1 MSALRMPLSQ
11 GNRCGVLLAAVQV
24 SNSFE
29 KSVGFFLLL
38 NSRFRHLSGQK
49 IVRAVWPPTFPP
61 VSKLMDGG
69 FVSRR

>member
-38 NSRFRHLSGQK
+38 NSRFRHLS
-49 IVRAVWPPTFPP
+49 VRRLLELFGLLPFPP
-61 VSKLMDGG
+61 FPNLWMVGL
-69 FVSRR
+69 